1 MQNRTDYAGLSFWDR
16 LRQTAGQYRH
26 AGEMAAAAVGGVVF
40 SSAQILGGI
49 TPFGVALAAAVPE
62 ELFLP
67 ALFGALFG
75 YLWFPAPGST
85 MEYAAAI
92 LLLGGVRWTLSTG
105 SLWRR
110 IPQAPAVLAG
120 GCMLAG
126 GLASAFALGG
136 TPDRLLM
143 AVAVSMLTA
152 GSAWFFARSLVILRS
167 RVASAY
173 QEELGC
179 LYVTFLL
186 LTAGLARITA
196 LGISVGRVLA
206 SAGVLLFAVAGGPAG
221 GAVMGVGAGLV
232 ALALGKESAFLM
244 GSYAAGGLLAG
255 AASRFGRIPTA
266 LCYLVVTA
274 LVSVT
279 SPTARML
286 QISLAENLL
295 ACLIVLVLPA
305 RVVQFVQPAREGTAA
320 QTSAERMAL
329 RMHMERFAQ
338 ALREIGETTREV
350 SRKLNSMHLCSVE
363 DVWQHTLDTVCR
375 KCPRRYRCWQSEF
388 DQTMDA
394 VNNCMLILRREGQ
407 LESGQIPAPLRE
419 VCRVP
424 DELAAAL
431 TAGYVR
437 YQAELGSRRKVSQIR
452 GVVTD
457 QFEGLAMLVEE
468 LSGRWESY
476 CCRDSRLEEK
486 AQSCLTAQGLDPGE
500 ICCSLDREN
509 RLLMDC
515 EINPLK
521 LPRLDKTALALEM
534 GELLG
539 RELELPQVRTVG
551 GHAYLSWQERAVYTV
566 DWGSSQLTETGSKI
580 TGDAYR
586 SLTTDTG
593 RFVLILSDGM
603 GTGGNAAVDSAMIS
617 DLLRRLLEAG
627 VGCDAALKIVNSA
640 LLLKSGE
647 ETLATAD
654 VAAVDLFTGRAEF
667 YKAGA
672 APTFLVKNGRAGYV
686 QSDSLPAGILEGAAF
701 EKSSL
706 TLREGDRL
714 VLVSD
719 GVTATG
725 ADWVKS
731 QLEAGASSS
740 PQQLAESLAKT
751 ARERQQPGR
760 EDDIT
765 VLVAELVRS

>member
-329 RMHMERFAQ
+329 RMRMERFAQ

-603 GTGGNAAVDSAMIS
+603 GTGGNAAVDSAMTS

-627 VGCDAALKIVNSA
+627 AGCDAALKIVNSA